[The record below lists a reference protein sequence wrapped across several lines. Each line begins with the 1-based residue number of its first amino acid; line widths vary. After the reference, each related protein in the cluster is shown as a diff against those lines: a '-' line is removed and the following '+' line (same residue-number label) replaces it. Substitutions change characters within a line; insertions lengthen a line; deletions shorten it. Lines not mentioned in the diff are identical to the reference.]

1 MLNRFS
7 LFMMICV
14 FSGAL
19 VLVAAHDIRKRL
31 QPPTAQE
38 LEYSQELITNL
49 RSENILPAE
58 KAFVEEARKPARKP
72 GSYLPQRDWERLK
85 KAVQGFF
92 ASPEPEEVK

>member
-1 MLNRFS
+1 MLHRFS
-7 LFMMICV
+7 LFMMICL

-31 QPPTAQE
+31 QPPTSQEVTEMQE
-38 LEYSQELITNL
+38 LVTNL
-49 RSENILPAE
+49 RSENILPPD
-58 KAFVEEARKPARKP
+58 KAFVEESRKPTRKP

-92 ASPEPEEVK
+92 GSSEPEEVK